1 MKRNKYN
8 EWDQEDRY
16 QSKNPKAVLKS
27 KEAQIKHRQRY
38 YYEQQSEDVEETY
51 DIYDE
56 TYCHSN

>member
-8 EWDQEDRY
+8 DMDRDDRF
-16 QSKNPKAVLKS
+16 QVKNPKAALKS

-38 YYEQQSEDVEETY
+38 YYEQQSEEVDTY